1 MQSYRFKHVNGFRA
15 FPALNKY
22 GMSCK
27 TNSPLRSRVYG
38 SGHNPRSASSK
49 MFQCGNKDDLKYAR
63 DELRRAIKRKM
74 NQHLAKGGKKPAG
87 SQAPVDDVMSANH
100 DASSGPGLDLD
111 EPSVTECSGPSL
123 EYRGNPCILF
133 RTKRLLT
140 QKKLI
145 AMHRARDRKE
155 LIALK
160 RKIREASELVDQLK
174 KGLHEDS

>member
-1 MQSYRFKHVNGFRA
+1 MNEYGLLTIGYEEIKSFFENQLLSMDFSERSHNEMRNDLKSDGPGKSGELSGDRVFVKQMFAKHVANG
-15 FPALNKY
+15 
-22 GMSCK
+22 G
-27 TNSPLRSRVYG
+27 
-38 SGHNPRSASSK
+38 
-49 MFQCGNKDDLKYAR
+49 
-63 DELRRAIKRKM
+63 E
-74 NQHLAKGGKKPAG
+74 KPKATHT
-87 SQAPVDDVMSANH
+87 PVDDIAERDV
-100 DASSGPGLDLD
+100 SSGPGLDLD

-140 QKKLI
+140 QNKLI